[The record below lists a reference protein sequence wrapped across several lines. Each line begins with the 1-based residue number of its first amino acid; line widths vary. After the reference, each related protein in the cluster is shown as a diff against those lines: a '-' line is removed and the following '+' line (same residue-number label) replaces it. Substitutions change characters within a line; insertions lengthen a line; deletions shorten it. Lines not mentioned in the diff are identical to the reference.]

1 MRPRYFEFSPDLIEV
16 RRLTRF
22 VLVDAPLCFGEDEDR
37 DLVLDGE

>member
-1 MRPRYFEFSPDLIEV
+1 MSPSPRRWADLIEV